1 MVLDVI
7 DTDRA
12 YIFTTKEEILSF
24 LSRWLLTQRLDNG
37 EA

>member
-7 DTDRA
+7 DTDRTH
-12 YIFTTKEEILSF
+12 IFTTKEGILSF
-24 LSRWLLTQRLDNG
+24 LSRWLLTHRLDNE